1 VIMFV
6 LAGASG
12 LGALIAAFGGVLLLT
27 DSRHRLRLDCLAP
40 ARA

>member
-1 VIMFV
+1 MLV

-12 LGALIAAFGGVLLLT
+12 LGALIAGFGGVLLLT

-40 ARA
+40 AQARP